1 MVPPATLAFLS
12 VLVASQGLDRFALD
26 SDYDKYKPPD
36 SLTYVNVSLFIHRVS
51 AVDESKEEISLE
63 VFLQVYWIDNR
74 INVTSMESDH
84 IELNWDKDQKIWV
97 PDLYIRQLR
106 DMKILTL
113 FQEMTFV
120 RLYQNRTLRVSMGAT
135 ILIKCDMDFVLY
147 PLDVQK
153 CAVDFSS
160 YKYTEESMVFQWLH
174 GKSSLSFP
182 SDFGK
187 DGYRLPK
194 YVVTFEAQNDS
205 QCVFYGEGNH
215 STARMLITMSREI
228 RSHLLESYLPST
240 LFVIMSW
247 GSFVVM
253 PEVVPGRMVLLVTT
267 LLSLV
272 TMFDTIR
279 NNSPSALELKCIE
292 VWLISCTLFV
302 FLALLEYFI
311 VLFGI
316 RYDKHWR
323 HKKAELDLQRD
334 INAQLAR
341 ERLNRLFGQNNT
353 RIIPQHNH
361 TEEKEPTPTET
372 TEIVSPPPPPL
383 PPTPQPQE
391 NHTNSIS
398 KAPTPTVPEAQHILR
413 VEADNNADVI
423 RSPRLEPMSG
433 KQKFQMLTQHVI
445 LYVGS
450 QRGTIDQIS
459 LALFPFCFTMFAVI
473 YWISYLSESR
483 RRATE

>member
-1 MVPPATLAFLS
+1 MS
-12 VLVASQGLDRFALD
+12 N
-26 SDYDKYKPPD
+26 
-36 SLTYVNVSLFIHRVS
+36 YVVIVSAKNIEVSISLFINRVS
-51 AVDESKEEISLE
+51 AVEESKEEISLE
-63 VFLQVYWIDNR
+63 VFLQVYWEDTR
-74 INVTSMESDH
+74 INITEELPDADDH
-84 IELNWDKDQKIWV
+84 LELTWDTTHVEEQKFWI

-106 DMKILTL
+106 DMKVLSL
-113 FQEMTFV
+113 FQEMTSV
-120 RLYQNRTLRVSMGAT
+120 RIYRNQTMRISIGAT
-135 ILIKCDMDFVLY
+135 VQIKCDMDFVLY

-160 YKYTEESMVFQWLH
+160 YKYTIPSMTFKWRDDPP
-174 GKSSLSFP
+174 LSFP

-194 YVVTFEAQNDS
+194 YVVSFRAEEEQHI
-205 QCVFYGEGNH
+205 VYYGEGNH
-215 STARMLITMSREI
+215 STARMLITMSREL

-302 FLALLEYFI
+302 FFALLEYFI

-323 HKKAELDLQRD
+323 HKKQE
-334 INAQLAR
+334 IETFSITNHVSNK
-341 ERLNRLFGQNNT
+341 ERLRGMFQHPKVSPQESHANTNNATMISTNLANATANAANTANSVANSHSHPVANSKDPSPVQNDIAAHAT
-353 RIIPQHNH
+353 SAA
-361 TEEKEPTPTET
+361 KEPIE
-372 TEIVSPPPPPL
+372 VDGNL
-383 PPTPQPQE
+383 
-391 NHTNSIS
+391 N
-398 KAPTPTVPEAQHILR
+398 PEAGR
-413 VEADNNADVI
+413 VGLDPASTVT
-423 RSPRLEPMSG
+423 G
-433 KQKFQMLTQHVI
+433 KQKFQLLTKHVI

-459 LALFPFCFTMFAVI
+459 LGLFPLCFLLFSIT
-473 YWISYLSESR
+473 YWISYISESK
-483 RRATE
+483 RRASA